1 MELNKFFEIANERIR
16 IYTLKEF
23 NMPKPWTKNP
33 IFLDSYFCNVFR
45 QDDKVSKW
53 IINNLLL
60 PYSNHHQLWASII
73 MCRMLSR
80 METLQILKEQNCLI
94 GDYKRAYTI
103 LRGMQ
108 KEGAPIFTGA
118 FIINSAIGGGVWLDK
133 VTYLF
138 STLTYFNKLRF
149 PKEHVTKEA
158 MEGGVNENWKPI
170 NIHEWLSEQD
180 SLYQVWT
187 MFKEAPGI
195 ADFMAYQY
203 TCDMT
208 YSTYLEYNIDDQHWT
223 KLGLGAVRG
232 LNRMLKGYAT
242 KDKIPNEIR
251 QVKNI
256 LYKWKTWVEE
266 NIEKEMKITFN
277 LIIHNQEKEAP
288 ISNDVPDTFITF
300 VRESVA
306 DCYKGFE
313 NLKMQDVQHWLCE
326 YDKYCRGG
334 SSKRKYNGR
343 T

>member
-1 MELNKFFEIANERIR
+1 MELNKFFEIANERVR

-23 NMPKPWTKNP
+23 NMPKPWTEDP

-53 IINNLLL
+53 IINNLLI
-60 PYSNHHQLWASII
+60 PYANHPQLWASII

-80 METLQILKEQNCLI
+80 METLQILKDENCLI
-94 GDYKRAYTI
+94 GDYKKAYSI

-108 KEGAPIFTGA
+108 MCGTSIFTGA
-118 FIINSAIGGGVWLDK
+118 FIINSKTSNGWTDK

-138 STLTYFNKLRF
+138 NTLTYFNKLRLDGSF
-149 PKEHVTKEA
+149 GKEPDLDNSELTFDEYLFH
-158 MEGGVNENWKPI
+158 ENSMYNVW
-170 NIHEWLSEQD
+170 
-180 SLYQVWT
+180 SL
-187 MFKEAPGI
+187 FKEAPGI

-208 YSTYLEYNIDDQHWT
+208 YADRYLKNNIDDQHWT

-232 LNRMLKGYAT
+232 MNRMLKGYAT
-242 KDKIPNEIR
+242 KDKIPNEISK
-251 QVKNI
+251 VEKVLNA
-256 LYKWKTWVEE
+256 WKLWVEE
-266 NIEKEMKITFN
+266 NIEKEIDKTYRIILDSKIY
-277 LIIHNQEKEAP
+277 EE
-288 ISNDVPDTFITF
+288 PDIPDYDN
-300 VRESVA
+300 VKQLY
-306 DCYKGFE
+306 DGFF
-313 NLKMQDVQHWLCE
+313 NLKMQDVQHQLCE

>member
-1 MELNKFFEIANERIR
+1 MELNKFFEIANERVR

-23 NMPKPWTKNP
+23 NMPKPWTKDS

-60 PYSNHHQLWASII
+60 PYHNHNQLWASII

-80 METLQILKEQNCLI
+80 METLQILKDENCLI
-94 GDYKRAYTI
+94 GDYKKAYKI
-103 LRGMQ
+103 LRAMQ
-108 KEGAPIFTGA
+108 ERKESIFTGA
-118 FIINSAIGGGVWLDK
+118 FIVNSKTSNGWTDK

-138 STLTYFNKLRF
+138 NTLTYFNKLEF
-149 PKEHVTKEA
+149 EVSDGT
-158 MEGGVNENWKPI
+158 MI
-170 NIHEWLSEQD
+170 NIHTFLHYENSMYE
-180 SLYQVWT
+180 VWK

-208 YSTYLEYNIDDQHWT
+208 YSIYLKNNIDDQYWT

-232 LNRMLKGYAT
+232 MNRMLKGYAT
-242 KDKIPNEIR
+242 KDKIPNEISR
-251 QVKNI
+251 VEKVLNA
-256 LYKWKTWVEE
+256 WKLWVEE
-266 NIEKEMKITFN
+266 ELQVEIIKTWKMIKKVYPATTMKEVMD
-277 LIIHNQEKEAP
+277 
-288 ISNDVPDTFITF
+288 SYV
-300 VRESVA
+300 
-306 DCYKGFE
+306 GFE